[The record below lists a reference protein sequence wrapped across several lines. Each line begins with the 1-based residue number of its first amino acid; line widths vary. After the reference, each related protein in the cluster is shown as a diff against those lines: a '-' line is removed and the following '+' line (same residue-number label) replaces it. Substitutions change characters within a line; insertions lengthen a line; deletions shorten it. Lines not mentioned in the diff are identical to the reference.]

1 MTKLTRSQEVE
12 YHYYGSYYDEQGQLI
27 DDVDENDLDYKFIRR
42 GRSTIVGDEK
52 VYMIL
57 AKKSDGTLW
66 RFDHYHDSWHE
77 EPLSNPSLY
86 EVRLIATTTMDYQRV

>member
-1 MTKLTRSQEVE
+1 MTKLTLSQEIE
-12 YHYYGSYYDEQGQLI
+12 YHYYGSYYDDYVLV
-27 DDVDENDLDYKFIRR
+27 DDVDEDDLAYKFIRR
-42 GRSTIVGDEK
+42 GRSPIVGDNK